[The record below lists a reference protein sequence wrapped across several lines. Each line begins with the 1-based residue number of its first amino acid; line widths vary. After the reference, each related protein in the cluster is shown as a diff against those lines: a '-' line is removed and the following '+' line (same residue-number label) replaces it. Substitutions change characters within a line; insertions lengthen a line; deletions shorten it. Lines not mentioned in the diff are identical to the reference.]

1 MAHEL
6 IAVHTLKSGGQ
17 YRPPGTRV
25 TVPSKQEADY
35 LVALGAARWP
45 EVSRPAEAAIE
56 ASEFPEDFP
65 GRAPLIAAGIT
76 TFAQLEA
83 VEDLTAVSGIGKAT
97 AERISAALA
106 ARAGAKTDGASEKE
120 EAGAATDEGEANAGG
135 ENDADGED
143 EDDPPP
149 TQAGEPGISAI
160 EA

>member
-25 TVPSKQEADY
+25 TVPTKEEADY
-35 LVALGAARWP
+35 LVSLGAARW
-45 EVSRPAEAAIE
+45 AKAGTDAKAANVP
-56 ASEFPEDFP
+56 SEFPEDFP
-65 GRAPLIAAGIT
+65 GRASLLSAGIT
-76 TFAQLEA
+76 AFAELEA

-106 ARAGAKTDGASEKE
+106 ARAGAATGGASGEEEKTE
-120 EAGAATDEGEANAGG
+120 EAAASDGDEGEG
-135 ENDADGED
+135 ENEEDAS
-143 EDDPPP
+143 
-149 TQAGEPGISAI
+149 TRQAGEPGISAI